1 MSSHRAKKR
10 FGQNFLRDRQ
20 VVDQIIAA
28 AQLEQ
33 TDRVFEIGPGLG
45 VLTDRL
51 LPLTEEMVI
60 VEIDRDLIASW
71 QARNE
76 SHLRVVGGDVLAL
89 DWSSLLPGTGWKLIA
104 NLPYNISSQV
114 IFKVIEYRRKFTRL
128 VLMFQKEV
136 GARLCA
142 HPGNRDYGALS
153 IFCQLWFDVLPL
165 VKVPPQA
172 FTPPPKVES
181 LVLGLTPLP
190 DSRVPIADER
200 HFQRVVKC
208 AFAQRRKTLRNTLKT
223 GGFGDKEIA
232 DALARA
238 QIDPG
243 RRAETLALDEF
254 SRLADC
260 LPQQPGQDRE
270 T

>member
-20 VVDQIIAA
+20 VVDRIIAA
-28 AQLEQ
+28 AELER

-51 LPLTEEMVI
+51 LTQAGEVVI
-60 VEIDRDLIASW
+60 VEIDRDLVDTW
-71 QARNE
+71 EARSE
-76 SHLRVVGGDVLAL
+76 SHLRVVSGDVLAL

-114 IFKVIEYRRKFTRL
+114 VFKVIDYRCKFTRL

-136 GARLCA
+136 GERLSAR
-142 HPGNRDYGALS
+142 PGSRDYGALS
-153 IFCQLWFDVLPL
+153 IFCQLWFDVVPL

-172 FTPPPKVES
+172 FTPAPKVDS
-181 LVLGLTPLP
+181 VVLGLTPLP
-190 DSRVPIADER
+190 VSRVPITDER
-200 HFQRVVKC
+200 HFQQVVKS

-223 GGFGDKEIA
+223 GGFSNEEIA
-232 DALARA
+232 EALARA
-238 QIDPG
+238 EIDPG

-260 LPQQPGQDRE
+260 LPPRLVPDKE
-270 T
+270 S